1 MSTLSELRMARS
13 DDSSVYTDDRVL
25 TDKRY
30 ERVSGARTPTYR
42 GELLHYRDDF
52 GMTMD
57 DSQYKYASDEKK
69 TNEDKISKAQAE
81 IDKSRSSADSQY
93 KSGLKQINEA
103 STELPAY
110 NFEGFY
116 KGYLKNTAI
125 PISIYNGSSYEGT
138 YLMDPTSASSFLGSV
153 KSTEYYRIFTN
164 DKGQTSID
172 VRGYGKELHEPLLEY
187 SNKLQPTAKEA
198 YDKEYKKAVGDINK
212 ATSIEKQSA
221 TNLLNSG
228 YSGAQATLAQQQ
240 QQLNDIQT
248 QNTNYYQSIKDKYKD
263 KLSNIKDTI
272 FSLT

>member
-57 DSQYKYASDEKK
+57 DSQYKHASDEKK
-69 TNEDKISKAQAE
+69 TNEDKISKAQVE
-81 IDKSRSSADSQY
+81 IDKSRASADSQY

-110 NFEGFY
+110 DFEGFY

-153 KSTEYYRIFTN
+153 KSTEYYKIFTN

-187 SNKLQPTAKEA
+187 SNKLKPTAKDA